1 MHSTG
6 TFIRDQR
13 AFSENNWGHRTA
25 VYAKLAGD
33 MTPSQWDSF
42 YAGLGYAGHISDKL
56 KECSQP
62 VQNWTDDPDEY
73 RIIGSDPVE
82 EDEVMDEGH
91 EHEHRQDGED
101 QEDQDEEDQEDQE
114 QEDQEQ
120 GEEDQDEE
128 DQEDQDAEQGDE
140 E

>member
-82 EDEVMDEGH
+82 EDEAMDEGH
-91 EHEHRQDGED
+91 EDEHKQEEQEDEEQGEEDQEDQDQEEEEQGEEDQED
-101 QEDQDEEDQEDQE
+101 QEDQDEEQED
-114 QEDQEQ
+114 
-120 GEEDQDEE
+120 EE
-128 DQEDQDAEQGDE
+128 
-140 E
+140 